1 MALINWL
8 GQESALSQFE
18 RAQHDFDRL
27 LTFFR
32 PWSTSSLWNTVGAG
46 VYPPINVYDDSESY
60 IVRAELPGVDPKD
73 IDISVANNTLTIKGK
88 RETDVEGKNVS
99 YHRRER
105 NYGEF
110 RRAFTLPDA
119 IDSGKVMAHAENG
132 ILEVRLPRAEQ
143 AKPRRVEVKV
153 NG

>member
-8 GQESALSQFE
+8 GHESALSQHE
-18 RAQHDFDRL
+18 RTQNDFDRML
-27 LTFFR
+27 AFFR
-32 PWSTSSLWNTVGAG
+32 PWTTSSLWSTVGAG
-46 VYPPINVYDDSESY
+46 VYPPINVYDDNESY
-60 IVRAELPGVDPKD
+60 VVRAELPGVDPKD

-88 RETDVEGKNVS
+88 RETNIKGENVS

-110 RRAFTLPDA
+110 RRAFTLPEQV
-119 IDSGKVMAHAENG
+119 DSSKVMAHAQDG
-132 ILEVRLPRAEQ
+132 ILEIRLPRAEQ

-153 NG
+153 S